1 MDRKRGGGE
10 RRRRAHHTSRSSA
23 VGRAAPTDVGPNVG
37 SARTT
42 DSLACPDPITGELVI
57 YRPADVT
64 YLITG
69 VGDTDSRFAF

>member
-1 MDRKRGGGE
+1 M
-10 RRRRAHHTSRSSA
+10 
-23 VGRAAPTDVGPNVG
+23 GRAAPTDVGPNVG